1 MTEKDQGR
9 FGPRDSSEE
18 ELPSHNSKGK
28 QQIDSDFSGIRK
40 SLDESLRDLDSLKPN
55 QPLEQAATGSGD
67 SSIAR
72 NQNKDS
78 RNSFERLLR
87 EGSSSSRSKNAGQ
100 ASGCIPLLL
109 IFSFMISLAF
119 PLFWVVFALILIGTL
134 TSSGR
139 EWMG

>member
-1 MTEKDQGR
+1 MTEKGKGH
-9 FGPRDSSEE
+9 FGPKGSNEETPPSHGSKGTQQDSS
-18 ELPSHNSKGK
+18 
-28 QQIDSDFSGIRK
+28 DFTGIRN
-40 SLDESLRDLDSLKPN
+40 SLEESLRDLDSLKPN
-55 QPLEQAATGSGD
+55 QPLERAATGCVD

-72 NQNKDS
+72 NENKDS
-78 RNSFERLLR
+78 RDSFERLLR

>member
-9 FGPRDSSEE
+9 FGPRGSSEE

-28 QQIDSDFSGIRK
+28 QQIDGDFSGIRK

-55 QPLEQAATGSGD
+55 QPLERAATGSVD
-67 SSIAR
+67 TPIAR
-72 NQNKDS
+72 NENKDS
-78 RNSFERLLR
+78 RDSFERLLR

-100 ASGCIPLLL
+100 ASGCITLLL

-119 PLFWVVFALILIGTL
+119 PLFWIVFALILIGIL
-134 TSSGR
+134 SSSGR